1 MILVPKNWAKHQHYK
16 DRLPPWIKL
25 HRDLLTDRDYM
36 TLPTASKAL
45 APLMWLLASESKDGR
60 FTATL
65 EELQFRLHISKQD
78 YDEGIKP
85 LINKGFFI
93 VASTMLADCKQVA
106 IPETETET
114 ERETETEIAKA
125 IRPRQAGTPP
135 APIDEI
141 ISLYNEKLPML
152 SRVTV
157 INDSRRRAI
166 SARWRE
172 VVTTDKLDK
181 EKGLEFFS
189 WFFEM
194 VSKSKFLT
202 GRSKDWK
209 ADLDFLFNPSK
220 FPRII
225 EGAYHKE

>member
-93 VASTMLADCKQVA
+93 VASKMLADCKQVA
-106 IPETETET
+106 IPETET

-125 IRPRQAGTPP
+125 IRPRQAGTPS

>member
-1 MILVPKNWAKHQHYK
+1 MRIKNWHKFQHFK
-16 DRLPPWIKL
+16 DRRPPWVKL
-25 HRDLLTDRDYM
+25 YRDILDDYEWHQLDPLSAKVLTM
-36 TLPTASKAL
+36 L
-45 APLMWLLASESKDGR
+45 WLIASEDDGR
-60 FTATL
+60 LPNIKTL
-65 EELQFRLHISKQD
+65 AFRLRLTEKQTNESIKSLSHWLEQDDINVISSQYQD
-78 YDEGIKP
+78 DLP
-85 LINKGFFI
+85 
-93 VASTMLADCKQVA
+93 
-106 IPETETET
+106 ETET

-125 IRPRQAGTPP
+125 IRPRQAGTPS

>member
-1 MILVPKNWAKHQHYK
+1 MRIKNWSQFQHFK
-16 DRLPPWIKL
+16 DRRPPWIKL
-25 HRDLLTDRDYM
+25 YRDILDDIEWHQLD
-36 TLPTASKAL
+36 AQSSKVL
-45 APLMWLLASESKDGR
+45 VMCWLIASENDGNLPDLK
-60 FTATL
+60 TL
-65 EELQFRLHISKQD
+65 AFRLRMSEKNTSESIIKLSHWLEQDDINVISSQYQD
-78 YDEGIKP
+78 DLP
-85 LINKGFFI
+85 
-93 VASTMLADCKQVA
+93 
-106 IPETETET
+106 ETET

-125 IRPRQAGTPP
+125 IRPRQAGTPS

>member
-1 MILVPKNWAKHQHYK
+1 MRIKNWHKFQHFK
-16 DRLPPWIKL
+16 DRRPPWVKL
-25 HRDLLTDRDYM
+25 YRDILDDYEWHQLDPLSAKVLTM
-36 TLPTASKAL
+36 L
-45 APLMWLLASESKDGR
+45 WLIASEDDGR
-60 FTATL
+60 LPNIKTL
-65 EELQFRLHISKQD
+65 AFRLRLTEKQTNESIKSLSHWLEQDDINVISSQYQD
-78 YDEGIKP
+78 D
-85 LINKGFFI
+85 L
-93 VASTMLADCKQVA
+93 
-106 IPETETET
+106 PETETET

-125 IRPRQAGTPP
+125 IRPRQAGTPS